1 MNFKEDATRYPL
13 FFIQVGLET
22 GHLSRFLLSKSVPK
36 GYAFF
41 VPKTPLLSNSNGG
54 TDRLH

>member
-13 FFIQVGLET
+13 FFTRMGLET
-22 GHLSRFLLSKSVPK
+22 VHLSRFFLSKSVPK
-36 GYAFF
+36 GYTFF
-41 VPKTPLLSNSNGG
+41 VPKTPLLSSRNGG